1 MAQCRSSG
9 VKTSAKD
16 PEFFSDEDEVFA
28 VDRTGD
34 NTARQ
39 YQCPATIS
47 EMMEVFH
54 DYQARRDT
62 AIAALQSS
70 DPPRNV
76 ARTTRGND
84 YDMFVS
90 PITVPCPPCPSYDNL
105 LRLSPTPPN
114 RHIQLRPPSQDYIF
128 PAHQNLLKL
137 VQCVTPSPLMMR
149 ILPCPLCA
157 RHPISTETRT
167 PENGSDDEFW
177 GSD

>member
-1 MAQCRSSG
+1 MPIPEDNNVGCRAQRLVAQCRLSG

-114 RHIQLRPPSQDYIF
+114 RHIQLRPPSQD
-128 PAHQNLLKL
+128 
-137 VQCVTPSPLMMR
+137 
-149 ILPCPLCA
+149 
-157 RHPISTETRT
+157 
-167 PENGSDDEFW
+167 
-177 GSD
+177 